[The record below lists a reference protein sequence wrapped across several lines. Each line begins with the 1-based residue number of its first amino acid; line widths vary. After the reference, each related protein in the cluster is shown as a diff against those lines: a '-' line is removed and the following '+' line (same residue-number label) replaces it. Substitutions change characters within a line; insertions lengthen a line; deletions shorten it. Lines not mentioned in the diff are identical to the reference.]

1 MLELLALVI
10 SLLAFG
16 FSFKAYLDSR
26 WIEIDWHLNDDD
38 ESV

>member
-1 MLELLALVI
+1 MLELFALVI

-26 WIEIDWHLNDDD
+26 WIEFDWHHSEDDD
-38 ESV
+38 A